1 MARYALGIL
10 SIGAKFLINI
20 NRHAFPGPLDS
31 DARDA
36 LVFTVHAN
44 YAQLYEYVGTFMHY
58 VFYAYRCCGN

>member
-20 NRHAFPGPLDS
+20 DRHAFPGPLDS

-44 YAQLYEYVGTFMHY
+44 YA
-58 VFYAYRCCGN
+58 